1 MKITENNIELLIFK
15 LKEGMLDEAEQASV
29 EEALAGN
36 EEWRRMA
43 EMYDPALQIPDYP
56 HLEYPDKEKLRDI
69 ARPQRPRR
77 IALPLWSRVAAACA
91 AIAGIVIFLRI
102 GNSGPDSNLVA
113 FDDTRAAMETIN
125 RPMPADSATTPSAA
139 DKIAATARNEAPGET
154 MTAERQEEA
163 TDNKAD
169 YLYTEELITFLD
181 DDDTTFDQRLYS
193 EPQNDGLAHAAI
205 ASAADNI
212 RFTDKLVTYYDD
224 EEAAVD
230 LAAIGQQ
237 PAWQAAVEDW
247 QWNLQLARLEFQT
260 NMVNNIHKY
269 IERK

>member
-36 EEWRRMA
+36 DGWRQMA

-56 HLEYPDKEKLRDI
+56 HLEYADKDKLRDI
-69 ARPQRPRR
+69 ARPETTRR

-91 AIAGIVIFLRI
+91 VIVAIAVTLRI
-102 GNSGPDSNLVA
+102 GNSRPDSNLVA

-125 RPMPADSATTPSAA
+125 RPMPADTTTTPSAA
-139 DKIAATARNEAPGET
+139 DKTAATARNEAPGET
-154 MTAERQEEA
+154 MTAERQEEP
-163 TDNKAD
+163 TDNEA
-169 YLYTEELITFLD
+169 YCLYTEELITFLD
-181 DDDTTFDQRLYS
+181 DDDTAFDRTLHI
-193 EPQNDGLAHAAI
+193 EPQNDELEYVATE
-205 ASAADNI
+205 SATDGI

-224 EEAAVD
+224 EEPDGDGPV
-230 LAAIGQQ
+230 IERQ

-260 NMVNNIHKY
+260 NMLNNIHKY